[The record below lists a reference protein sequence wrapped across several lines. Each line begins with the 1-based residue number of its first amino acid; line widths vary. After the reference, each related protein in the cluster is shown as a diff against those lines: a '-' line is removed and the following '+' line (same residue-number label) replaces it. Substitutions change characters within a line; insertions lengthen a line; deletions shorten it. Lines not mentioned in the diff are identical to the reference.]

1 MRIGQLAKLAGINI
15 ESVRFYE
22 RKGLIIQ
29 PLKPQEGYREY
40 SDKSL
45 ERILFIKRAQKL
57 GFTLDEISDL
67 LAMETA
73 KCNEVQ
79 VLAKSKLEDVRARL
93 VDLSRM
99 ESALDNLLRSCK
111 TNPNNA
117 ECPIIDTLIKDNR
130 SVE

>member
-29 PLKPQEGYREY
+29 PIKPQQGYRQY
-40 SDKSL
+40 PDKTL
-45 ERILFIKRAQKL
+45 QRILFIKRAQKL
-57 GFTLDEISDL
+57 GFTLEEISDL

-79 VLAKSKLEDVRARL
+79 ELAKSKLEDVRTRL
-93 VDLSRM
+93 ADLSRM
-99 ESALDNLLRSCK
+99 ESVLVDLLISCK

-117 ECPIIDTLIKDNR
+117 ECPIIDSLINDDR
-130 SVE
+130 SVD